1 MRRFSSEG
9 SLLGMDFLPR
19 QKVALKDHHRDEE
32 SGTYTPYRE
41 GGKPDG
47 RPDNLPPIILE
58 PGDAAGNVPERAELN
73 KEHSVSVENLTGLA
87 HLGVGNLSE
96 GCRAYSDGQ
105 LAPALTGGSM
115 ESVGQGGQPPPSP
128 SYSAD
133 SPNHFSFKSQQR
145 HHARAKLSAAKLHL
159 KSLFGQSPHSSHS
172 NLFNPEQKEQKD
184 RAKERR
190 SRLPFLR
197 QWSEVGHSK
206 ARFNREELDKWAESL
221 NALLAS
227 RIELAG
233 THTNTRSRYGAT
245 RQCNLDQ
252 HPFHLMEASAGPS
265 AASRCSLAG
274 SSCYWLVRQPDVWR
288 SQQAPPSAG
297 VSVFGAFLRSE
308 FSEENLQFYLAC
320 EQYRN
325 SSNNFSLH
333 RRAKEITATYIETGA
348 PREVN
353 LDSKTR
359 ELTRQLLQAPSHTS
373 LSHAQ
378 KRIYSLLDTDC
389 YPRFLQSPIYLTLLH
404 EAD

>member
-9 SLLGMDFLPR
+9 SLLNMDFLPWK
-19 QKVALKDHHRDEE
+19 KVELKNQNYHSRDGE
-32 SGTYTPYRE
+32 SGTYTPHLGE
-41 GGKPDG
+41 DELDG
-47 RPDNLPPIILE
+47 RTTSLPPTPLILE
-58 PGDAAGNVPERAELN
+58 PEASPGRTPGRGELG
-73 KEHSVSVENLTGLA
+73 KEHSVSVENVTDLGKPEGKG
-87 HLGVGNLSE
+87 HLRVVNLSE

-105 LAPALTGGSM
+105 LAPATLGSST
-115 ESVGQGGQPPPSP
+115 ESVGRHGRPPPSP
-128 SYSAD
+128 SYSTSGS
-133 SPNHFSFKSQQR
+133 SPFSFKSQQR
-145 HHARAKLSAAKLHL
+145 SHARAKLSAAKLHL

-184 RAKERR
+184 RAKEQR

-197 QWSEVGHSK
+197 QWSQVGHSK
-206 ARFNREELDKWAESL
+206 AKFSREELDKWAESL
-221 NALLAS
+221 DALLAS
-227 RIELAG
+227 R
-233 THTNTRSRYGAT
+233 T
-245 RQCNLDQ
+245 
-252 HPFHLMEASAGPS
+252 
-265 AASRCSLAG
+265 
-274 SSCYWLVRQPDVWR
+274 
-288 SQQAPPSAG
+288 G

-333 RRAKEITATYIETGA
+333 RRAKEITVTYIEAGA

-359 ELTRQLLQAPSHTS
+359 DLTTQLLRAPSHTS

-389 YPRFLQSPIYLTLLH
+389 YPRFLQSTIYLTLLGQ
-404 EAD
+404 AD

>member
-227 RIELAG
+227 R
-233 THTNTRSRYGAT
+233 T
-245 RQCNLDQ
+245 
-252 HPFHLMEASAGPS
+252 
-265 AASRCSLAG
+265 
-274 SSCYWLVRQPDVWR
+274 
-288 SQQAPPSAG
+288 G